1 MVFPRAQQTRD
12 IDFLVEFLRRVQK
25 ARETGDYQPVAAL
38 IHPKALLRTHGG
50 EKTGVDPIVNHL
62 KTLAE
67 KPYKA
72 EIVAPKGG
80 LATVLITPITV
91 DTRAQS
97 HEQVYR
103 IRGDMLIELID
114 MGRTPEM
121 VFRPMSQPN

>member
-1 MVFPRAQQTRD
+1 MVFPRAPQTRD

-25 ARETGDYQPVAAL
+25 ARETGDYQPVSAL
-38 IHPKALLRTHGG
+38 IHPKALLRTPGG

-62 KTLAE
+62 KALAE

-80 LATVLITPITV
+80 LATVLITPVTM
-91 DTRAQS
+91 DTRPQS
-97 HEQVYR
+97 REQVYR
-103 IRGDMLIELID
+103 IRGDVLIELID
-114 MGRTPEM
+114 MARTPEM